1 MYGALVPFHIT
12 TIKNF
17 SKNNE
22 GYLRIIFKHPGAQIP
37 AGGPQSFLDPKATY
51 IKELIYRVP
60 NATPLNNSIRLVNEL
75 KKRVNTRENE
85 LHTKASLKIQP
96 ALVLSK
102 TTQKIPRLSQLAI
115 RPNIG
120 GRRTIGMLEAH
131 SNGFRYTTKNNAKI
145 DIIYDN
151 IKHAFF
157 QHAESSLI
165 VAVHFHLHNEIM
177 IGKKKSKDVQF
188 YMEVMEVSTALS
200 QTRQRSR
207 YGDAEEIEEE
217 QREREM
223 RNRLNREFHNFV
235 KKVEELVPNLEF
247 DEPYRELGFNGVFL
261 RNNVFLT
268 PTVHCLINVIEFPF
282 FVMSLDDVQIAYF
295 ERVQYSLRAFD
306 LVFIFHDWAQKEV
319 HINSIPVESLET
331 IKDWLDSCNIKFYQG
346 PTNLNWRGILD
357 VSSNNPK
364 KFWAEGGFGA
374 LDHGNESG
382 DDQDGGDDEEGGPD
396 EYRPS
401 ESEESD
407 YEMDVVSD
415 DE

>member
-1 MYGALVPFHIT
+1 
-12 TIKNF
+12 
-17 SKNNE
+17 
-22 GYLRIIFKHPGAQIP
+22 
-37 AGGPQSFLDPKATY
+37 
-51 IKELIYRVP
+51 
-60 NATPLNNSIRLVNEL
+60 
-75 KKRVNTRENE
+75 
-85 LHTKASLKIQP
+85 
-96 ALVLSK
+96 
-102 TTQKIPRLSQLAI
+102 
-115 RPNIG
+115 
-120 GRRTIGMLEAH
+120 
-131 SNGFRYTTKNNAKI
+131 
-145 DIIYDN
+145 
-151 IKHAFF
+151 
-157 QHAESSLI
+157 
-165 VAVHFHLHNEIM
+165 
-177 IGKKKSKDVQF
+177 
-188 YMEVMEVSTALS
+188 MEVMEVSTALS